1 MKTKFDLEKYIAA
14 CILSFC
20 VCSLIMT
27 GCGKDYGPDI
37 NSLRKRANTQ
47 DSILKD
53 IEFRVKALETGI
65 TNVRNEL
72 NSRMDQIKTIT
83 RIQTIEAG
91 EGGYRIEF
99 NIGDP
104 IELRNGADG
113 TTWTIGDPAGLHNN
127 AYDSVWYRNGQYT
140 IYKAI
145 PERGADG
152 VSIPVRSPSISSDGY
167 WMTYEWNASTSFFD
181 STKTTYQASSNLISY
196 VTETSTDWV
205 FHLRDGAAGMTFREV
220 SLPKSGGSAG
230 GGFISLLGHLP
241 HANPNSPLSAG
252 ALEASPDLQIG
263 FWYLDSL
270 YNAAEQA
277 KLTVPWV
284 GRKTVQPAGQV
295 LSTLARDTVAF
306 VISSNLTFTASS
318 AVKFWNSQGDT
329 LPLSFGTP
337 VASTSILTKSA
348 AISGAPLY
356 LLPVNVSGQTFA
368 GATAFTGQFTNNAIY
383 YLRNEGGVT
392 SNYSSFSV
400 ALADSSARAI
410 SPAALASV
418 GSAAFTGITDTIDI
432 AVNTPYPMGFNAV
445 NHLYDYRVV
454 KAIGTGNITFSG
466 DGTFQASSAGNY
478 DLRIQKLHINGVI
491 TEDTVRVRVN

>member
-1 MKTKFDLEKYIAA
+1 MKTKFDLEKYIIA
-14 CILSFC
+14 CIFSFC
-20 VCSLIMT
+20 ICSLIMT

-37 NSLRKRANTQ
+37 NSLRKKTSTH
-47 DSILKD
+47 DSILQD
-53 IEFRVKALETGI
+53 MEFRVKALESGI
-65 TNVRNEL
+65 NNVRNEL
-72 NSRMDQIKTIT
+72 NAKIDQIRTIT
-83 RIQTIEAG
+83 SIQTIEEG
-91 EGGYRIEF
+91 VGGYRIEF
-99 NIGDP
+99 NIGNP

-113 TTWTIGDPAGLHNN
+113 TTWSIGDPAGLHHNV
-127 AYDSVWYRNGQYT
+127 YDSMWYKNGQYT
-140 IYKAI
+140 DYRAI
-145 PERGADG
+145 PRPGINGADG
-152 VSIPVRSPSISSDGY
+152 VPIPVRSPGISSDGY
-167 WMTYEWNASTSFFD
+167 WMTYEWNASTSLFD

-220 SLPKSGGSAG
+220 SLPKSGGAAG
-230 GGFISLLGHLP
+230 GGFISLLGHFP
-241 HANPNSPLSAG
+241 HASPNSPLSAG
-252 ALEASPDLQIG
+252 TLDASPDLRID

-295 LSTLARDTVAF
+295 LTTLARDTVAF

-318 AVKFWNSQGDT
+318 AFKFWNSQGDT

-337 VASTSILTKSA
+337 VPFTSILTKSA
-348 AISGAPLY
+348 HISGAPLY

-368 GATAFTGQFTNNAIY
+368 GATAFAGRFTNNAIY
-383 YLRNEGGVT
+383 YLGNEGGIT

-400 ALADSSARAI
+400 TLADSSARII

-418 GSAAFTGITDTIDI
+418 GSTAFTGITDTIDI
-432 AVNTPYPMGFNAV
+432 SVNTPYPMGFNAV

-454 KAIGTGNITFSG
+454 KSI
-466 DGTFQASSAGNY
+466 
-478 DLRIQKLHINGVI
+478 
-491 TEDTVRVRVN
+491 